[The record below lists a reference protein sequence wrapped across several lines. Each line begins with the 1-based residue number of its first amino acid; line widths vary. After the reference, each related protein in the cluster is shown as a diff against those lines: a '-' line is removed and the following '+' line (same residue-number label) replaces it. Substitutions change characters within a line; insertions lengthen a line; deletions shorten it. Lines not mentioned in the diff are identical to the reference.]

1 MSMHTENASHL
12 DEIFHALS
20 DSTRRRMIDRL
31 SEGPASVSELARP
44 LDMALP
50 SVVKHLAVL
59 EAGGLVASEKAGRV
73 RTYRIAPDAIAAVES
88 WLAKRKARWN
98 AQFDRLD
105 QHLATVQQARSV
117 RRRKRK

>member
-1 MSMHTENASHL
+1 MRAQDTSHL

-31 SEGPASVSELARP
+31 SEGPASVTELAKP

-59 EAGGLVASEKAGRV
+59 ESGGLVQSEKAGRV

-88 WLAKRKARWN
+88 WLAKRKTRWN

-105 QHLATVQQARSV
+105 EHLATTQVAV
-117 RRRKRK
+117 VPRRRKRT